1 MDLSLRIKKMEDA
14 IDKKVTI
21 IDKLQSENVELG
33 KTRKENEE
41 MRLMVMKYEGEIKLL
56 QEQRLSRI
64 GLTSVA
70 LSTTE

>member
-1 MDLSLRIKKMEDA
+1 MEDA

>member
-1 MDLSLRIKKMEDA
+1 MEDA

-56 QEQRLSRI
+56 QE
-64 GLTSVA
+64 
-70 LSTTE
+70 